1 MNLRLLAA
9 TSILAGC
16 AAVPPAAEPQ
26 RPAVELAGRTP
37 GPAQRCVSINQSE
50 SLRVSETDRRM
61 LIYGSGRTIWA
72 NPLPPAC
79 GFRYDDVLVMEPFGS
94 SYCRGDLVRSIDR
107 TSHIPGPG
115 CVLGD
120 FMPYRR

>member
-72 NPLPPAC
+72 NPLPEHL
-79 GFRYDDVLVMEPFGS
+79 FIKTKI
-94 SYCRGDLVRSIDR
+94 DLETGQY
-107 TSHIPGPG
+107 TSGG
-115 CVLGD
+115 VENG
-120 FMPYRR
+120 